1 MKTMMLGVALA
12 LAVALVPAAAAA
24 RGMGAAAADS
34 RLLSA
39 WGVPLNLGQTAV
51 SPDGEDATLDPDT
64 IREAQEQLESA
75 GFDPGP
81 ATGDLHEQT
90 REALRKYQDVKRLP
104 VSGELDARTR
114 TALRG
119 EAIRA

>member
-12 LAVALVPAAAAA
+12 LALALVPAAAA
-24 RGMGAAAADS
+24 RGMGAADGDA
-34 RLLSA
+34 RPLSA
-39 WGVPLNLGQTAV
+39 RGIPLNPGQTAAAPV
-51 SPDGEDATLDPDT
+51 GEVADLAPDT

-90 REALRKYQDVKRLP
+90 REALRKYQDVKGLP
-104 VSGELDARTR
+104 VSGDLDARTR

-119 EAIRA
+119 ETIRA